1 MLAPKKLKRR
11 KQHRPDVRGVATAG
25 NTVAFGKFALK
36 AVTGGWVDAK
46 QIEASRRVMTRF
58 VKRGG
63 KIWIRIFP
71 HRPIT
76 NKGSQSTMGGGKGVP
91 EYYVAIV
98 KPGTVIFEMDGITE
112 AQAMEAMTLAGH
124 KLPVKT
130 RVVIKD

>member
-1 MLAPKKLKRR
+1 MSLAPKKLKMR
-11 KQHRPDVRGVATAG
+11 KPHRPDVKGSAKRGT
-25 NTVAFGKFALK
+25 TVAFGSFALK
-36 AVTGGWVDAK
+36 ATTGGWISSQQLESARKVITK
-46 QIEASRRVMTRF
+46 Y

-76 NKGSQSTMGGGKGVP
+76 QKGSQSTMGGGKGVP
-91 EYYVAIV
+91 EYYVAVV

-112 AQAMEAMTLAGH
+112 ASAKEALHLAGY

-130 RVVIKD
+130 QVIVK